1 MKGSGRNPVPTG
13 VPTEGFDKDA
23 YYQAQYNNERA
34 RATSKNTRASYSRLR
49 EDLEDILDGKG
60 REGDSIVITIT

>member
-1 MKGSGRNPVPTG
+1 M
-13 VPTEGFDKDA
+13 PTEGYDKDA

-34 RATSKNTRASYSRLR
+34 RATSKSTWTSYSRLR

-60 REGDSIVITIT
+60 RRGIVLS